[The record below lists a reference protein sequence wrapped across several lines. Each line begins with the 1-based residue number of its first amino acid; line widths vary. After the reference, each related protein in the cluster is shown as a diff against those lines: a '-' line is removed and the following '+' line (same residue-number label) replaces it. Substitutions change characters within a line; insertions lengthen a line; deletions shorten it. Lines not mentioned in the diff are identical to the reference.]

1 MPKYIIF
8 HVCRHTTIVDHISE
22 PCLHNWEFANMF
34 PKVQQVVPLF
44 NYGCCSKVE
53 CKAVSTIRSAH
64 EA

>member
-1 MPKYIIF
+1 
-8 HVCRHTTIVDHISE
+8 
-22 PCLHNWEFANMF
+22 MF